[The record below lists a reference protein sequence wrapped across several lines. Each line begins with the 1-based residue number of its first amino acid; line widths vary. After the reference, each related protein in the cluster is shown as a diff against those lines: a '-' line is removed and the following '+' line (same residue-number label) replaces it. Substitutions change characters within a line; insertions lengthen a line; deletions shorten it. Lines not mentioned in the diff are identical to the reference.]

1 MRAQTKRGWNNQGRT
16 WMKRTWAEV
25 FMDRL
30 ESNYNNLRALT
41 PYGTKFMGLVK
52 ADAYGHGAVPVAM
65 KLEEL
70 GADYLGVACLDEAIE
85 LREAGIEMPILILG
99 CTSSIYATE
108 LVRYDITQACYDL
121 EYAKELSAIV
131 GKTGSELN
139 IHIQC
144 DTGMTRLGFLCHEDT
159 IEKAAAEIYEA
170 VNLPGLYAEGIFTH
184 FSDSDGSEEY
194 TMMQFERFMD
204 TIERVKELGHTFEIR
219 HCANSAATLL
229 YPATYLDMIRPG
241 IVLYGHLP
249 DASMDPDLCDL
260 TPVLELKSRVATV
273 RQVPAGTPVS
283 YGRTNTLQRD
293 STLAVIPVGYGDGYS
308 RGFSNKAT
316 VLINGQKAPVVG
328 RVCMDMC
335 MVDVTDIPGVKEGD
349 VVILYGDHQTVEDG
363 AGIMNTISYELL
375 CVMAKRIHRIYL

>member
-1 MRAQTKRGWNNQGRT
+1 
-16 WMKRTWAEV
+16 
-25 FMDRL
+25 MDRL
-30 ESNYNNLRALT
+30 ESNYRALRGLT
-41 PYGTKFMGLVK
+41 PEGTKFMGLVK
-52 ADAYGHGAVPVAM
+52 ADAYGHGAVPIAL

-85 LREAGIEMPILILG
+85 LREAGVEMPILILG

-121 EYAKELSAIV
+121 DYAKELSAV
-131 GKTGSELN
+131 VSKTGSRLN
-139 IHIQC
+139 VHIQC
-144 DTGMTRLGFLCHEDT
+144 DTGMTRLGFLCHEET
-159 IEKAAAEIYEA
+159 MEQAAAEIYEA

-194 TMMQFERFMD
+194 TMLQFDRFLKV
-204 TIERVKELGHTFEIR
+204 IERVKELGHTFEIR

-229 YPATYLDMIRPG
+229 YPSTYLDMIRPG

-249 DASMDPDLCDL
+249 DASMDPGLCDL
-260 TPVLELKSRVATV
+260 VPVLELKSRVATV
-273 RQVPAGTPVS
+273 RSVPANTPVS

-293 STLAVIPVGYGDGYS
+293 SVLAVIPVGYGDGYC

-316 VLINGQKAPVVG
+316 VLIHNERAPITG

-335 MVDVTDIPGVKEGD
+335 MVDVTDIPGVQEGD
-349 VVILYGDHQTVEDG
+349 VVTLYGDHQPVEIG
-363 AGIMNTISYELL
+363 ADIMDTISYELL

>member
-1 MRAQTKRGWNNQGRT
+1 MRAKVKRGWNNQGRT

-30 ESNYNNLRALT
+30 ENNYNNLRDLT

-52 ADAYGHGAVPVAM
+52 ADAYGHGAVPVAL

-85 LREAGIEMPILILG
+85 LREAGVEMPILILG

-121 EYAKELSAIV
+121 DYAKELSAIV

-184 FSDSDGSEEY
+184 FSDSDGSEAY

-204 TIERVKELGHTFEIR
+204 VIEKVKEKGYEFEIR

-249 DASMDPDLCDL
+249 DASMDPELCEL

-273 RQVPAGTPVS
+273 REVPAFTPVS

-293 STLAVIPVGYGDGYS
+293 STLAVVPVGYGDGFS
-308 RGFSNKAT
+308 RSFSNKAT
-316 VLINGQKAPVVG
+316 VLINGEKAPLVG

-349 VVILYGDHQTVEDG
+349 VVTLYGEHQTVEDG

-375 CVMAKRIHRIYL
+375 CVLAKRIHRIYL